1 VSVSIVAIGVAV
13 LLVAIGTLE
22 ARESARQLA
31 ELTSFTHIQPA
42 GAGLSALGVA
52 LSAALYVAMGWWV
65 REDRRALRLGL
76 AVGVAAGLVGGSIR
90 AWLIADAVRDAI
102 ARFAE
107 VPDWFVSIVLIVFVA
122 LSLLVSAAGGAALAF
137 AGVRLSR
144 SSRNRP
150 RP

>member
-1 VSVSIVAIGVAV
+1 MRVPVVACGAVV
-13 LLVAIGTLE
+13 LLVAIGSVE

-31 ELTSFTHIQPA
+31 ELTSFTRIQPA
-42 GAGLSALGVA
+42 GAGLSALGIAASA
-52 LSAALYVAMGWWV
+52 LSYIALGWWL
-65 REDRRALRLGL
+65 RDDRRALRLGL
-76 AVGVAAGLVGGSIR
+76 AVGVAAGLIGGSIR

-102 ARFAE
+102 ARYAD
-107 VPDWFVSIVLIVFVA
+107 VPDWFVMLVLIVFVT
-122 LSLLVSAAGGAALAF
+122 LSVVVSAAGGAALAF

>member
-1 VSVSIVAIGVAV
+1 MRVPVVAGGAVV
-13 LLVAIGTLE
+13 LLVAIGSVE

-31 ELTSFTHIQPA
+31 ELTSFTRIQPA
-42 GAGLSALGVA
+42 GAGLSALGIAASVLSYIA
-52 LSAALYVAMGWWV
+52 LGWWL
-65 REDRRALRLGL
+65 RDDRRALRLGL
-76 AVGVAAGLVGGSIR
+76 AVGVAAGLIGGSIR

-102 ARFAE
+102 ARYAD
-107 VPDWFVSIVLIVFVA
+107 VPDWFVMLVLIVFVT
-122 LSLLVSAAGGAALAF
+122 LSVVVSAAGGAALAF